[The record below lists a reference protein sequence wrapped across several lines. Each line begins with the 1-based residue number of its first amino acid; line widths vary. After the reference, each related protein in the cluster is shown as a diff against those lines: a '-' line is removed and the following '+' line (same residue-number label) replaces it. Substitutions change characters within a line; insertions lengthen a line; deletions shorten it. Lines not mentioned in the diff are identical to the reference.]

1 MNRQRIEPGMPVP
14 ISGLY
19 WVHHYQHRLPH
30 LVQTIL
36 SRFPECRV
44 CGAHV
49 RFEVV
54 PFAAESNAGW
64 LREDRDFAESCAGI
78 PKQVCAGSE

>member
-1 MNRQRIEPGMPVP
+1 MEPGMPVP

-30 LVQTIL
+30 LVQTVL

-44 CGAHV
+44 CGPRV

-54 PFAAESNAGW
+54 PFAAESDAVW
-64 LREDRDFAESCAGI
+64 LREDRDFAEKCKEIQRHESCAGE
-78 PKQVCAGSE
+78 QGQS